1 MFVWMNAAKWSDEIR
16 GLFGAAASFGPE
28 HGHALRRVL
37 PPEITRLLLEI
48 GQSHGAR
55 LQAKADEIGELRRRL
70 SEADAVV
77 SELRREEAAAVRRE
91 LLAQVVVESAW
102 GLVVAHG
109 EMLADATPL
118 EWITAGTDPWLESVG
133 SFGDWLA
140 RVHPEERVTLRREI
154 FGALEDAVVGV
165 RVRLLASDGGYRH
178 CCLRVVRQALP
189 APGGI
194 CMVAAVEDIHDLRDT
209 EDAFDRLRG
218 RFDLAHQVLN
228 DGLWEVEL
236 VSPDPGDPANR
247 VWWSDQFKRLLGYG
261 PNDEFP
267 DVVDS
272 WASRLHP
279 DDCAKAISAFAAHL
293 ADRSGE
299 AYAVEYRLQT
309 RAGEYR
315 WFLSRGQSQR
325 SADGRSMRVVGS
337 MSDIHA
343 RKLEQLLREAEQAQ
357 RGRLRDTL
365 RRVGE
370 IVLTIKEIA
379 DRTNLLAL
387 NAAIEA
393 ARAGESGR
401 GFAVVADE
409 VRKLAERTRDATDRV
424 SRMANMPEDD

>member
-16 GLFGAAASFGPE
+16 GLLGASASLGPA
-28 HGHALRRVL
+28 HGHARRWVL
-37 PPEITRLLLEI
+37 PPEITRLLHEI
-48 GQSHGAR
+48 GQSHDAR
-55 LQAKADEIGELRRRL
+55 LKAQADEIAELRRRL

-77 SELRREEAAAVRRE
+77 SRLRLEQAAAVRRE
-91 LLAQVVVESAW
+91 LLAQVVVEPAW

-118 EWITAGTDPWLESVG
+118 EWVTAGTDPWLESVEC
-133 SFGDWLA
+133 FGDWLA
-140 RVHPEERVTLRREI
+140 RVHPDERVALRREV
-154 FGALEDAVVGV
+154 FGAHGAAVAGG
-165 RVRLLASDGGYRH
+165 RIRLLAADGRYRH
-178 CCLRVVRQALP
+178 CCLRVARQALP
-189 APGGI
+189 APGGY
-194 CMVAAVEDIHDLRDT
+194 CMVAAVENIHDLCET

-247 VWWSDQFKRLLGYG
+247 VWWSDQFKCLLGYR
-261 PNDEFP
+261 PDDAFP
-267 DVVDS
+267 DVIDS

-279 DDCAKAISAFAAHL
+279 DDRATAVEAFAAHL

-325 SADGRSMRVVGS
+325 SADGRPVRVVGS

-343 RKLEQLLREAEQAQ
+343 RRTERLLREAEQAQ

-379 DRTNLLAL
+379 DQTNLLAL

-424 SRMANMPEDD
+424 SRMASMPEDD